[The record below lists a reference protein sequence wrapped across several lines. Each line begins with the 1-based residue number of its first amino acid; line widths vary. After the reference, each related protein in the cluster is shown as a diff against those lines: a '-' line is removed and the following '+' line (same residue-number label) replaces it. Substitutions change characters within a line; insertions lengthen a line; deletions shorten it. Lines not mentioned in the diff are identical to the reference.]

1 MSTEFLIF
9 VITIFIG
16 LSILNS
22 VLQTFASSHFLR
34 PLHSIINFQNTPK
47 SMKRKMI
54 SAGFILVLSLT
65 MHAQSYVPEFK
76 NASVMVSP
84 VAPIKA
90 YAFNLKDVK
99 LLDGNPFK
107 NAMEKDAAYLLVIEP
122 DRLLFRF
129 YQNAGLP
136 AKGEIYGG
144 WESDGLSGHT
154 LGHYL
159 SACALFYANTGN
171 VAFKNRVDY
180 IVSELANCQQ
190 VRKTGYV
197 GGIPDED
204 TLWANVSRGDIRS
217 GGFDLNGAWSPW
229 YTLHK
234 VMAGLVDAYLY
245 CDNRQALKVVTG
257 IADWTEMVM
266 KNLTEE
272 QRLMMLNCEYGG
284 MQDVLA
290 TIYSMNG
297 NKKYLD
303 LSYIFDDEFIMG
315 PLAKGIDPMAGKHS
329 NTNVPKA
336 IGAARRFELTKSASD
351 HKIATFFWQIMA
363 LHQAYVI
370 GGNSNYE
377 YLGEPD
383 KLNDRLSDNTC
394 ETCNSYNM
402 LKLTRHLFAWE
413 PDSRL
418 FDFYE
423 RTLYNH
429 ILSSQNPENGMMC
442 YFTPLRMG
450 TRKEFSDQFNT
461 FTCCVGSGM
470 ENHGKYAEAI
480 YNETSGGNLYV
491 NLFLPSELNWRTRSA
506 TVKLETGFP
515 YDNKVTVRVGL
526 KKSQTF
532 SLFLRQPAWAKG
544 GIAVAV
550 NGESVK
556 ITPNASGYLA
566 INRKWKNKDKIEITL
581 PMDLHIESMPDNAD
595 RIAFLYGPI
604 VLAADLGDSLPDP
617 VLGTPVL
624 LTDNRNIKDW
634 LKPVDLK
641 TLTFET
647 KGIGQPEDIT
657 LKPFYTLYNKYY
669 SVYFDF
675 FTKAGWLVRQAE
687 YEADKRRQQ
696 LIEERTIDYFRI
708 GEMQPERDH
717 NLVATEKSY
726 VDIALG
732 RTGREA
738 RRDNNFAYT
747 MKVNPHAANILLL
760 TYIGDDKDRKF
771 DVLVDEVKIAYVEWN
786 GGTTGKFYDKEYVIP
801 ADIIGN
807 KTSVTI
813 KIDANHGRTAGR
825 IFGSRILEQNITE

>member
-1 MSTEFLIF
+1 
-9 VITIFIG
+9 
-16 LSILNS
+16 
-22 VLQTFASSHFLR
+22 
-34 PLHSIINFQNTPK
+34 
-47 SMKRKMI
+47 MKRNLFT
-54 SAGFILVLSLT
+54 AGFLLVLSLT
-65 MHAQSYVPEFK
+65 MQAQSYVPEFK
-76 NASVMVSP
+76 NASVRVNP
-84 VAPIKA
+84 LAPIKA

-99 LLDGNPFK
+99 LLDGSPFK

-122 DRLLFRF
+122 DRLLHRF
-129 YQNAGLP
+129 YKNAGLP
-136 AKGEIYGG
+136 TKGEIYGG
-144 WESDGLSGHT
+144 WESGGLSGHT

-159 SACALFYANTGN
+159 SACALFYSNTGK
-171 VAFKNRVDY
+171 AEFKNRVDY
-180 IVSELANCQQ
+180 IVSELARCQQ
-190 VRKTGYV
+190 ARKTGYV
-197 GGIPDED
+197 GAIPKED
-204 TLWANVSRGDIRS
+204 TLWAGVSRGEIRS

-229 YTLHK
+229 YTVHK

-245 CDNRQALKVVTG
+245 CDNQQALKVVTG
-257 IADWTEMVM
+257 IADWTEIIL

-272 QRLMMLNCEYGG
+272 QRLTMLNCEYGG
-284 MQDVLA
+284 MQDVLVN
-290 TIYSMNG
+290 IYSING
-297 NKKYLD
+297 SKKYLD
-303 LSYIFDDEFIMG
+303 LSYKFDDDFIMG
-315 PLAKGIDPMAGKHS
+315 QLARGIDPMAGKHS

-336 IGAARRFELTKSASD
+336 IGAARRFELTNSVSD
-351 HKIATFFWQIMA
+351 HKIASFFWQIMA

-413 PDSRL
+413 PNSKL

-470 ENHGKYAEAI
+470 ENHSKYVEAI
-480 YNETSGGNLYV
+480 YNETSGGDLYV
-491 NLFLPSELNWRTRSA
+491 NLFLPSELNWRTRTA

-515 YDNKVTVRVGL
+515 FDNKVTVSVSL
-526 KKSQTF
+526 LNSQTF
-532 SLFLRQPAWAKG
+532 SLFLRQPAWSKG
-544 GIAVAV
+544 GIAVTV
-550 NGESVK
+550 NGKSVK
-556 ITPNASGYLA
+556 VSPDASGYGE
-566 INRKWKNKDKIEITL
+566 INRKWKNNDKIEITL
-581 PMDLHIESMPDNAD
+581 SMDLHIESMPDNAD
-595 RIAFLYGPI
+595 RIAFLYGPV

-617 VLGTPVL
+617 LFGTPVL

-641 TLTFET
+641 TLKFET
-647 KGIGQPEDIT
+647 EGVGQPKDII
-657 LKPFYTLYNKYY
+657 LKPFYILYNKYY

-675 FTKAGWLVRQAE
+675 FTKAGWLARQAE
-687 YEADKRRQQ
+687 YEADKKRQQ
-696 LIEERTIDYFRI
+696 LIEDRTVDYFRI

-738 RRDNNFAYT
+738 RRDNNFTYT
-747 MKVNPHAANILLL
+747 MKVYPGAFNILLL

-771 DVLVDEVKIAYVEWN
+771 DILVDGVKIAYVEWN
-786 GGTTGKFYDKEYVIP
+786 GGTTGKFYDNEYVIP
-801 ADIIGN
+801 ADLIGN
-807 KTSVTI
+807 KTIVTV
-813 KIDANHGRTAGR
+813 KIDANHSRTAGR
-825 IFGSRILEQNITE
+825 IFGCRILKSDK

>member
-1 MSTEFLIF
+1 MGKKIFSAVFL
-9 VITIFIG
+9 
-16 LSILNS
+16 
-22 VLQTFASSHFLR
+22 
-34 PLHSIINFQNTPK
+34 
-47 SMKRKMI
+47 
-54 SAGFILVLSLT
+54 LVLSFT
-65 MHAQSYVPEFK
+65 IYAQSYVPERNNSK
-76 NASVMVSP
+76 VLVNPRAP
-84 VAPIKA
+84 VKA

-99 LLDGNPFK
+99 LLAGSPFK
-107 NAMEKDAAYLLVIEP
+107 NAMEKDSAYLLVIEP

-136 AKGEIYGG
+136 TKGKIYGG
-144 WESDGLSGHT
+144 WESEGLSGHT

-159 SACALFYANTGN
+159 SACALFYSSTGN
-171 VAFKNRVDY
+171 VEFKNRVDH
-180 IVSELANCQQ
+180 IVSELARCQQ
-190 VRKTGYV
+190 ARKTGYV
-197 GGIPDED
+197 GAIPNED
-204 TLWANVSRGDIRS
+204 TVWAKVSRGEIKS

-229 YTLHK
+229 YTVHK
-234 VMAGLVDAYLY
+234 LMAGLVDAYLY
-245 CDNRQALKVVTG
+245 CDNQQALQVVTG
-257 IADWTEMVM
+257 MADWTGDLL

-272 QRLMMLNCEYGG
+272 QRIKMLNCEYGG
-284 MQDVLA
+284 MQDVLVN
-290 TIYSMNG
+290 IYSITG

-303 LSYIFDDEFIMG
+303 LSRKFDDEFIMG
-315 PLAKGIDPMAGKHS
+315 QLAKGIDPLAGKHS

-336 IGAARRFELTKSASD
+336 IGAARRYELTGSAKD
-351 HKIATFFWQIMA
+351 YKIATFFWQILA
-363 LHQAYVI
+363 LHQSYVI

-413 PDSRL
+413 PDCRL

-470 ENHGKYAEAI
+470 ENHSKYAEAI
-480 YNETSGGNLYV
+480 YNETSRGDLYI
-491 NLFLPSELNWRTRSA
+491 NLFLPSELNWRTRTA

-515 YDNKVTVRVGL
+515 YDNKVKVNVGL

-532 SLFLRQPAWAKG
+532 SLFIRQPAWAEG
-544 GIAVAV
+544 GITITV
-550 NGESVK
+550 NGGLIKTS
-556 ITPNASGYLA
+556 PNATGYIE
-566 INRKWKNKDKIEITL
+566 INRKWRNNDKIEITL

-595 RIAFLYGPI
+595 RIAFLYGPV

-617 VLGTPVL
+617 VVGTPVL
-624 LTDNRNIKDW
+624 LTHNRNIKEW
-634 LKPVDLK
+634 VKPVDLK

-647 KGIGQPEDIT
+647 KSIGQPKDIT

-675 FTKAGWLVRQAE
+675 FTKDGWSARQSG
-687 YEADKRRQQ
+687 YEAEKKRQRI
-696 LIEERTIDYFRI
+696 IEELTIDNFRI

-738 RRDNNFAYT
+738 RRDNNFTFT
-747 MKVNPHAANILLL
+747 MKVNPGAPNILLL
-760 TYIGDDKDRKF
+760 TYIGDDKNRQF
-771 DVLVDEVKIAYVEWN
+771 DLLVDGVKIAFVEWN
-786 GGTTGKFYDKEYVIP
+786 GGTTGKFYDNEYVIP

-813 KIDANHGRTAGR
+813 KIDANHDRTAGR
-825 IFGSRILEQNITE
+825 IFGCRILKSGLGNMD

>member
-1 MSTEFLIF
+1 MEASDIWQFLSHQHLKTNF
-9 VITIFIG
+9 QTIF
-16 LSILNS
+16 
-22 VLQTFASSHFLR
+22 
-34 PLHSIINFQNTPK
+34 K
-47 SMKRKMI
+47 SMKRKI
-54 SAGFILVLSLT
+54 FSAAFSLVISLT
-65 MHAQSYVPEFK
+65 IHAQSYVPEFK
-76 NASVMVSP
+76 NARVIVSP
-84 VAPIKA
+84 VAPIMA

-99 LLDGNPFK
+99 LLDGSPFK
-107 NAMEKDAAYLLVIEP
+107 NAMEKDAAYLLTIEP
-122 DRLLFRF
+122 DRLLYRF
-129 YQNAGLP
+129 YRNAGLQTN
-136 AKGEIYGG
+136 GEIYGG
-144 WESDGLSGHT
+144 WESEGLSGHT

-171 VAFKNRVDY
+171 IEFKKRIDHIVA
-180 IVSELANCQQ
+180 ELARCQKA
-190 VRKTGYV
+190 RKTGYV
-197 GGIPDED
+197 GGIPNED
-204 TLWANVSRGDIRS
+204 TLWAKVSRGEIRS

-229 YTLHK
+229 YTVHK

-245 CDNRQALKVVTG
+245 CESQQALQVVTG
-257 IADWTEMVM
+257 MADWTGNLL

-272 QRLMMLNCEYGG
+272 QRIKMLNCEYGG
-284 MQDVLA
+284 MQDVLVN
-290 TIYSMNG
+290 IYSITG
-297 NKKYLD
+297 NKKYLE
-303 LSYIFDDEFIMG
+303 LSYKFDDEFIMG
-315 PLAKGIDPMAGKHS
+315 QLARGIDPMAGKHS

-336 IGAARRFELTKSASD
+336 IGAARRFELTKSSSD
-351 HKIATFFWQIMA
+351 QKIATFFWEILA
-363 LHQAYVI
+363 HHQAYVI

-402 LKLTRHLFAWE
+402 LKLTRHLFSWE
-413 PDSRL
+413 PDSKL

-470 ENHGKYAEAI
+470 ENHSKYTEAI
-480 YNETSGGNLYV
+480 YNETSGGDLYV
-491 NLFLPSELNWRTRSA
+491 NLFIPSELNWKTRSA

-515 YDNKVTVRVGL
+515 YDNKINLSFGL
-526 KKSQTF
+526 KKSQTY
-532 SLFLRQPAWAKG
+532 SLLIRQPEWAKG
-544 GIAVAV
+544 GIAVMI
-550 NGESVK
+550 NGKFVK
-556 ITPNASGYLA
+556 ISKTASGYA
-566 INRKWKNKDKIEITL
+566 EIRRKWKNSDKIEISL
-581 PMDLHIESMPDNAD
+581 PMDLHNESMPDNAD

-604 VLAADLGDSLPDP
+604 VLAADLGDSMPDP
-617 VLGTPVL
+617 VFGTPVL

-634 LKPVDLK
+634 VKHVDLK

-647 KGIGQPEDIT
+647 KDIGQPKDIT

-675 FTKAGWLVRQAE
+675 FTQTGWLTRKAE
-687 YEADKRRQQ
+687 YEADKRQQQ

-738 RRDNNFAYT
+738 RAGNNYTYT
-747 MKVNPHAANILLL
+747 MKVNPGNPNILLL

-771 DVLVDEVKIAYVEWN
+771 DVLVDGVKIAYVEWN
-786 GGTTGKFYDKEYVIP
+786 GGTTGKFYDNEYVIP
-801 ADIIGN
+801 ADIVGN
-807 KTSVTI
+807 KTSVTV

-825 IFGSRILEQNITE
+825 IFGCRILKSAD

>member
-1 MSTEFLIF
+1 
-9 VITIFIG
+9 
-16 LSILNS
+16 
-22 VLQTFASSHFLR
+22 
-34 PLHSIINFQNTPK
+34 
-47 SMKRKMI
+47 MKRKMF
-54 SAGFILVLSLT
+54 SPGFLMVLSLT
-65 MHAQSYVPEFK
+65 MHAQSYVPELK
-76 NASVMVSP
+76 NARVIVSP

-90 YAFNLKDVK
+90 YALNLKDVK
-99 LLDGNPFK
+99 LLDGSPFK

-136 AKGEIYGG
+136 TKGEIYGG
-144 WESDGLSGHT
+144 WESEGLSGHT

-159 SACALFYANTGN
+159 SACALFYSNTGN
-171 VAFKNRVDY
+171 VEFKNRVDY
-180 IVSELANCQQ
+180 IVSELARCQQ
-190 VRKTGYV
+190 ARKTGYV
-197 GGIPDED
+197 GGIPNED
-204 TLWANVSRGDIRS
+204 TLWAKVSRGEIRS

-229 YTLHK
+229 YTVHK

-245 CDNRQALKVVTG
+245 CDNQQALKVVTG
-257 IADWTEMVM
+257 IADWTEMVV

-272 QRLMMLNCEYGG
+272 QRLRMLNCEYGG
-284 MQDVLA
+284 MQDVLVN
-290 TIYSMNG
+290 IYSING

-303 LSYIFDDEFIMG
+303 LAYKFDDEFIMG
-315 PLAKGIDPMAGKHS
+315 QLAKGIDPMAGKHS

-336 IGAARRFELTKSASD
+336 IGAARRYELTKSPTD
-351 HKIATFFWQIMA
+351 HQIATFFWEIMA
-363 LHQAYVI
+363 HHQAYVI

-413 PDSRL
+413 PNSKL

-470 ENHGKYAEAI
+470 ENHSKYAEAI
-480 YNETSGGNLYV
+480 YNETSGGDLYI

-506 TVKLETGFP
+506 TIRLETGFP
-515 YDNKVTVRVGL
+515 YDNKVTVSVGL
-526 KKSQTF
+526 KKNQFF

-544 GIAVAV
+544 GIAITI
-550 NGESVK
+550 NGKSVK
-556 ITPNASGYLA
+556 ITPNASGYA
-566 INRKWKNKDKIEITL
+566 EINRKWKNNDIIEITL

-617 VLGTPVL
+617 VFGTPVL

-647 KGIGQPEDIT
+647 KGIGQPKDIT

-675 FTKAGWLVRQAE
+675 FTKAGWLTRQAE
-687 YEADKRRQQ
+687 YEADKKQQQ

-717 NLVATEKSY
+717 KLVATEKSY

-738 RRDNNFAYT
+738 RSNNNFTYT
-747 MKVNPHAANILLL
+747 MKVNPGAANILLL

-771 DVLVDEVKIAYVEWN
+771 DVLADGVKIAYVEWN
-786 GGTTGKFYDKEYVIP
+786 GGTTGKFYDNEYVIP

-825 IFGSRILEQNITE
+825 IFGSRTLKGDK

>member
-1 MSTEFLIF
+1 
-9 VITIFIG
+9 
-16 LSILNS
+16 
-22 VLQTFASSHFLR
+22 
-34 PLHSIINFQNTPK
+34 
-47 SMKRKMI
+47 
-54 SAGFILVLSLT
+54 
-65 MHAQSYVPEFK
+65 
-76 NASVMVSP
+76 
-84 VAPIKA
+84 
-90 YAFNLKDVK
+90 
-99 LLDGNPFK
+99 
-107 NAMEKDAAYLLVIEP
+107 
-122 DRLLFRF
+122 
-129 YQNAGLP
+129 
-136 AKGEIYGG
+136 
-144 WESDGLSGHT
+144 
-154 LGHYL
+154 
-159 SACALFYANTGN
+159 LFYSNTGN
-171 VAFKNRVDY
+171 SEFKKRVDY
-180 IVSELANCQQ
+180 IVSELARCQQ
-190 VRKTGYV
+190 ARKTGYV
-197 GGIPDED
+197 GAIPNED
-204 TLWANVSRGDIRS
+204 SVWTKLSRGVIRS

-229 YTLHK
+229 YTVHK

-245 CDNRQALKVVTG
+245 CDNQQALKVVTG
-257 IADWTEMVM
+257 IADWAEKVL

-272 QRLMMLNCEYGG
+272 QRIRMLNCEYGG
-284 MQDVLA
+284 MQDVLVN
-290 TIYSMNG
+290 IYSITA

-303 LSYIFDDEFIMG
+303 LSYKFDDEFIMG
-315 PLAKGIDPMAGKHS
+315 QLARGIDPMAGKHS

-336 IGAARRFELTKSASD
+336 VGAARRFELTNSASD
-351 HKIATFFWQIMA
+351 HKIATFFWQILA

-413 PDSRL
+413 PDSKL

-429 ILSSQNPENGMMC
+429 ILSSQDPENGMMC

-450 TRKEFSDQFNT
+450 THKEFSDQFNT

-470 ENHGKYAEAI
+470 ENHSKYVEAI
-480 YNETSGGNLYV
+480 YSETAGSDLYV
-491 NLFLPSELNWRTRSA
+491 NLFIPSQLNWIARSA

-515 YDNKVTVRVGL
+515 FSNIVIVSVGL

-532 SLFLRQPAWAKG
+532 SIFLRQPAWARG
-544 GIAVAV
+544 GIAVTV
-550 NGESVK
+550 NGKSVK
-556 ITPNASGYLA
+556 IAQNASGYPE
-566 INRKWKNKDKIEITL
+566 INRKWENNDRIEITL

-617 VLGTPVL
+617 VFGTPVL
-624 LTDNRNIKDW
+624 LTDNRNIKEW
-634 LKPVDLK
+634 LKPLDLK

-647 KGIGQPEDIT
+647 KGIGKPMDIT

-675 FTKAGWLVRQAE
+675 FSKSGWLSRQAE
-687 YEADKRRQQ
+687 YNAGKKRQQ
-696 LIEERTIDYFRI
+696 LIEDRTIDYFRI

-726 VDIALG
+726 VDIAFG

-738 RRDNNFAYT
+738 RPGNNFSYI
-747 MKVNPHAANILLL
+747 MKVIPGAANILLL

-771 DVLVDEVKIAYVEWN
+771 DVLADGVKIAYVEWN
-786 GGTTGKFYDKEYVIP
+786 GGTTGKFYDNEYIIP
-801 ADIIGN
+801 ADVIGG

-813 KIDANHGRTAGR
+813 KIDANQGRTAGR
-825 IFGSRILEQNITE
+825 IFGCRILKQNINK

>member
-1 MSTEFLIF
+1 MP
-9 VITIFIG
+9 G
-16 LSILNS
+16 
-22 VLQTFASSHFLR
+22 
-34 PLHSIINFQNTPK
+34 
-47 SMKRKMI
+47 SMKRKI
-54 SAGFILVLSLT
+54 FSAGLLLVLSYALFS
-65 MHAQSYVPEFK
+65 QSYVPELK
-76 NASVMVSP
+76 NTRVTVSP
-84 VAPIKA
+84 VAPVKA
-90 YAFNLKDVK
+90 YSFSLKDVK
-99 LLDGNPFK
+99 LLDGSPFK
-107 NAMEKDAAYLLVIEP
+107 NAMEKDAAYLLMIEP

-136 AKGEIYGG
+136 TKGEIYGG
-144 WESDGLSGHT
+144 WESEGLSGHT

-159 SACALFYANTGN
+159 SACAMVYSNTGN
-171 VAFKNRVDY
+171 VEFKNKVDY
-180 IVSELANCQQ
+180 IVSELARCQQ
-190 VRKTGYV
+190 ARKTGYV
-197 GGIPDED
+197 GAIPKED
-204 TLWANVSRGDIRS
+204 TLWAKVSRGEIRS

-229 YTLHK
+229 YTVHK

-245 CDNRQALKVVTG
+245 CDNEQALKVVTG
-257 IADWTEMVM
+257 MADWTGNVL

-272 QRLMMLNCEYGG
+272 QRIKMLNCEYGG
-284 MQDVLA
+284 MQDVLVN
-290 TIYSMNG
+290 IYSITG

-303 LSYIFDDEFIMG
+303 LSYKFDDEFIMG
-315 PLAKGIDPMAGKHS
+315 QLAKGIDPLAGKHS

-336 IGAARRFELTKSASD
+336 IGAARRYELTKSESD
-351 HKIATFFWQIMA
+351 YKIATLFWNIMA

-413 PDSRL
+413 PDSKL

-470 ENHGKYAEAI
+470 ENHSKYAEAI
-480 YNETSGGNLYV
+480 YNETSDGGLFV
-491 NLFLPSELNWRTRSA
+491 NLFLPSELNWRSRNA
-506 TVKLETGFP
+506 TIRLETGFP
-515 YDNKVTVRVGL
+515 YDNIVKVSVGL

-544 GIAVAV
+544 GIAVTV
-550 NGESVK
+550 NGKSVN
-556 ITPNASGYLA
+556 ITPNASGYA
-566 INRKWKNKDKIEITL
+566 EINRKWKNNDKIEITL
-581 PMDLHIESMPDNAD
+581 PMDLHTESMPDNAD
-595 RIAFLYGPI
+595 RIAFLYGPV

-617 VLGTPVL
+617 VFGTPVL

-634 LKPVDLK
+634 LKPIDINKLI
-641 TLTFET
+641 FET
-647 KGIGQPEDIT
+647 KGTGQPRDII
-657 LKPFYTLYNKYY
+657 LKPFYSLYNKYY

-675 FTKAGWLVRQAE
+675 FTKAGWLARQAE
-687 YEADKRRQQ
+687 YEADKKRQQ
-696 LIEERTIDYFRI
+696 IIEERTLDNFRI

-726 VDIALG
+726 IDIALG

-738 RRDNNFAYT
+738 RRDNNFTFT
-747 MKVNPHAANILLL
+747 MKVNPDIANILLL

-771 DVLVDEVKIAYVEWN
+771 DLLVDGVKIAYVEWN
-786 GGTTGKFYDKEYVIP
+786 GGTTGKFYDIEYVIP
-801 ADIIGN
+801 ADIIAS
-807 KTSVTI
+807 KTSVTV
-813 KIDANHGRTAGR
+813 KIDANHDRTAGR
-825 IFGSRILEQNITE
+825 IFGCRILKSVLQPF

>member
-1 MSTEFLIF
+1 
-9 VITIFIG
+9 
-16 LSILNS
+16 
-22 VLQTFASSHFLR
+22 
-34 PLHSIINFQNTPK
+34 
-47 SMKRKMI
+47 MKRKMF
-54 SAGFILVLSLT
+54 SAGFLLVFSLT
-65 MHAQSYVPEFK
+65 INAQSYVPELK
-76 NASVMVSP
+76 NTKVIISP
-84 VAPIKA
+84 VAPIKT

-99 LLDGNPFK
+99 LLDGSPFK
-107 NAMEKDAAYLLVIEP
+107 NAMEKDAAYLLVVEP
-122 DRLLFRF
+122 NRLLFRF

-136 AKGEIYGG
+136 TKGKIYGG
-144 WESDGLSGHT
+144 WESEGLSGHT

-159 SACALFYANTGN
+159 SACALFYSNTGN
-171 VAFKNRVDY
+171 VEFKTRVDY
-180 IVSELANCQQ
+180 IVSELARCQQ
-190 VRKTGYV
+190 ARKTGYV
-197 GGIPDED
+197 GGIPNED
-204 TLWANVSRGDIRS
+204 TLWAKVSRGEIRS

-229 YTLHK
+229 YTVHK

-245 CDNRQALKVVTG
+245 CDNQEALKVVTG
-257 IADWTEMVM
+257 MADWTGNLL

-272 QRLMMLNCEYGG
+272 QRIKMLNCEYGG
-284 MQDVLA
+284 MQDVLVN
-290 TIYSMNG
+290 IYSING

-303 LSYIFDDEFIMG
+303 LSYKFDDEFIMG
-315 PLAKGIDPMAGKHS
+315 QLAKGIDPMAGKHS

-336 IGAARRFELTKSASD
+336 IGAARRFELTKSATD
-351 HKIATFFWQIMA
+351 HKIATFFWQILA

-413 PDSRL
+413 PDSKL

-450 TRKEFSDQFNT
+450 THKEFSDQFNT

-470 ENHGKYAEAI
+470 ENHSKYVEAI
-480 YNETSGGNLYV
+480 YNETSSGDLYV

-515 YDNKVTVRVGL
+515 YDNKVTVSVGL

-532 SLFLRQPAWAKG
+532 SFFLRQPAWAKG
-544 GIAVAV
+544 GIAVTV
-550 NGESVK
+550 NGKSVK
-556 ITPNASGYLA
+556 STPNASGYA
-566 INRKWKNKDKIEITL
+566 EINRKWKNNDKIEITL
-581 PMDLHIESMPDNAD
+581 SMDLHIESMPDNAD

-617 VLGTPVL
+617 VFGTPVL
-624 LTDNRNIKDW
+624 LTDNRNLKDW
-634 LKPVDLK
+634 LKPVNLK

-647 KGIGQPEDIT
+647 KGIGQPKDIT

-675 FTKAGWLVRQAE
+675 FTKAEWLTRQAE
-687 YEADKRRQQ
+687 YEADKKQQQ

-717 NLVATEKSY
+717 DLVATEKSY

-738 RRDNNFAYT
+738 RRDNNFTYT
-747 MKVNPHAANILLL
+747 MKVNPGVANILLL

-771 DVLVDEVKIAYVEWN
+771 DVLIDGVKIAYVEWN
-786 GGTTGKFYDKEYVIP
+786 GGTTGKFYDNEYVIP
-801 ADIIGN
+801 ADIIAN

-825 IFGSRILEQNITE
+825 VFGCRILKQNITK

>member
-1 MSTEFLIF
+1 MP
-9 VITIFIG
+9 G
-16 LSILNS
+16 
-22 VLQTFASSHFLR
+22 
-34 PLHSIINFQNTPK
+34 
-47 SMKRKMI
+47 SMKRKI
-54 SAGFILVLSLT
+54 FSAGLLLVLSYALFS
-65 MHAQSYVPEFK
+65 QSYVPELK
-76 NASVMVSP
+76 NTRVTVSP
-84 VAPIKA
+84 VAPVKA
-90 YAFNLKDVK
+90 YSFSLKDVK
-99 LLDGNPFK
+99 LLDGSPFK
-107 NAMEKDAAYLLVIEP
+107 NAMEKDAAYLLMIEP

-136 AKGEIYGG
+136 TKGEIYGG
-144 WESDGLSGHT
+144 WESEGLSGHT

-159 SACALFYANTGN
+159 SACAMVYSNTGN
-171 VAFKNRVDY
+171 VEFKNKVDY
-180 IVSELANCQQ
+180 IVSELARCQQ
-190 VRKTGYV
+190 ARKTGYV
-197 GGIPDED
+197 GAIPKED
-204 TLWANVSRGDIRS
+204 TLWAKVSRGEIRS

-229 YTLHK
+229 YTVHK

-245 CDNRQALKVVTG
+245 CDNEPALKVVTG
-257 IADWTEMVM
+257 MADWTGNVL

-272 QRLMMLNCEYGG
+272 QRIKMLNCEYGG
-284 MQDVLA
+284 MQDVLVN
-290 TIYSMNG
+290 IYSITG

-303 LSYIFDDEFIMG
+303 LSYKFDDEFIMG
-315 PLAKGIDPMAGKHS
+315 QLAKGIDPLAGKHS

-336 IGAARRFELTKSASD
+336 IGAARRYELTKSESD
-351 HKIATFFWQIMA
+351 YKIATLFWNIMA

-413 PDSRL
+413 PDSKL

-470 ENHGKYAEAI
+470 ENHSKYAEAI
-480 YNETSGGNLYV
+480 YNETSDGGLFV
-491 NLFLPSELNWRTRSA
+491 NLFLPSELNWRSRNA
-506 TVKLETGFP
+506 TIRLETGFP
-515 YDNKVTVRVGL
+515 YENIVKVSVGL

-544 GIAVAV
+544 GIAVTV
-550 NGESVK
+550 NGKSVN
-556 ITPNASGYLA
+556 ITPNASGYA
-566 INRKWKNKDKIEITL
+566 EINRKWKNNDKIEITL
-581 PMDLHIESMPDNAD
+581 PMDLHTESMPDNAD
-595 RIAFLYGPI
+595 RIAFLYGPV

-617 VLGTPVL
+617 VFGTPVL

-634 LKPVDLK
+634 LKPIDIKKLI
-641 TLTFET
+641 FET
-647 KGIGQPEDIT
+647 KGTGQPKDII
-657 LKPFYTLYNKYY
+657 LKPFYSLYNKYY

-675 FTKAGWLVRQAE
+675 FTKAGWLARQAE
-687 YEADKRRQQ
+687 YEADKKRQQ
-696 LIEERTIDYFRI
+696 IIEERTLDNFRI

-726 VDIALG
+726 IDIALG

-738 RRDNNFAYT
+738 RRDNNFTFT
-747 MKVNPHAANILLL
+747 MKVNPDIANILLL

-771 DVLVDEVKIAYVEWN
+771 DLLVDGVKIAYVEWN
-786 GGTTGKFYDKEYVIP
+786 GGTTGKFYDIEYVIP
-801 ADIIGN
+801 ADIIAS
-807 KTSVTI
+807 KTSVTV
-813 KIDANHGRTAGR
+813 KIDANHDRTAGR
-825 IFGSRILEQNITE
+825 IFGCRILKSVLQPF

>member
-1 MSTEFLIF
+1 MKSEMFSTVFL
-9 VITIFIG
+9 
-16 LSILNS
+16 L
-22 VLQTFASSHFLR
+22 
-34 PLHSIINFQNTPK
+34 
-47 SMKRKMI
+47 
-54 SAGFILVLSLT
+54 LVSLAI
-65 MHAQSYVPEFK
+65 HGQSYVPEFK
-76 NASVMVSP
+76 NDRVKVSP
-84 VAPIKA
+84 VAPIKS
-90 YAFNLKDVK
+90 YAFNLKDVR
-99 LLDGNPFK
+99 LLDGSPFK
-107 NAMEKDAAYLLVIEP
+107 NAMEKDAAYLLVVEP
-122 DRLLFRF
+122 DRLLYRF

-136 AKGEIYGG
+136 TKGNIYGG
-144 WESDGLSGHT
+144 WESEGLSGHT

-159 SACALFYANTGN
+159 SACALFYSNTGN
-171 VAFKNRVDY
+171 VEFKNRVDY
-180 IVSELANCQQ
+180 IVSELDRCQQ
-190 VRKTGYV
+190 ARKTGYV
-197 GGIPDED
+197 GAIPNED
-204 TLWANVSRGDIRS
+204 TLWAKVSRGEIRS

-229 YTLHK
+229 YTVHK

-245 CDNRQALKVVTG
+245 CDNKQALRVVTG
-257 IADWTEMVM
+257 IADWIEALM
-266 KNLTEE
+266 KNLSEE
-272 QRLMMLNCEYGG
+272 QRLKMLNCEYGG

-290 TIYSMNG
+290 NIYSISG

-303 LSYIFDDEFIMG
+303 LSYKFDDEFILG
-315 PLAKGIDPMAGKHS
+315 QLARGIDPMAGKHS

-336 IGAARRFELTKSASD
+336 IGAAQRYELTNSPSD
-351 HKIATFFWQIMA
+351 HKIATYFWQIMA
-363 LHQAYVI
+363 LHQSYVI

-413 PDSRL
+413 PDSKL

-429 ILSSQNPENGMMC
+429 ILSSQNPEDGMMC

-450 TRKEFSDQFNT
+450 TRKEFSDKFNT

-470 ENHGKYAEAI
+470 ENHSKYAEAI
-480 YNETSGGNLYV
+480 YSETSSSDLYV
-491 NLFLPSELNWRTRSA
+491 SLFIPSELNWRTRNA

-515 YDNKVTVRVGL
+515 YENQVSIRFGL

-544 GIAVAV
+544 GINVTL
-550 NGESVK
+550 NGKTVK
-556 ITPNASGYLA
+556 GTANLSGYLE
-566 INRKWKNKDKIEITL
+566 IKQLWKNNDKILITL
-581 PMDLHIESMPDNAD
+581 PMDLHCESMPDNAD

-617 VLGTPVL
+617 VFGTPVL
-624 LTDNRNIKDW
+624 LTGNRNVKDW
-634 LKPVDLK
+634 VTPVDIKKLV
-641 TLTFET
+641 FET

-657 LKPFYTLYNKYY
+657 LKPLYTLYNKYY

-675 FTKAGWLVRQAE
+675 FTRAGWSTRQAE
-687 YEADKRRQQ
+687 YEANRKQQ
-696 LIEERTIDYFRI
+696 NLIEERTIDYFRI

-738 RRDNNFAYT
+738 RRDNNFTYT
-747 MKVNPHAANILLL
+747 MKVNPGVSNILLL

-771 DVLVDEVKIAYVEWN
+771 DVLVDGVKIAYVEWN
-786 GGTTGKFYDKEYVIP
+786 GGATGKFYNLEYTIP
-801 ADIIGN
+801 AELIGN
-807 KTSVTI
+807 KTLVTV

-825 IFGSRILEQNITE
+825 IFGCRILKSEY

>member
-1 MSTEFLIF
+1 
-9 VITIFIG
+9 
-16 LSILNS
+16 
-22 VLQTFASSHFLR
+22 
-34 PLHSIINFQNTPK
+34 
-47 SMKRKMI
+47 MKRMMF
-54 SAGFILVLSLT
+54 SAGLFVLGSLT
-65 MHAQSYVPEFK
+65 MLAQSYVPEFK
-76 NASVMVSP
+76 NASVIVSP
-84 VAPIKA
+84 VAPIKS

-99 LLDGNPFK
+99 LLDGSPFK
-107 NAMEKDAAYLLVIEP
+107 NAMGKDATYLLVVEP
-122 DRLLFRF
+122 DRLLCRF

-136 AKGEIYGG
+136 TKGEIYGG

-171 VAFKNRVDY
+171 VAFKSRVDY
-180 IVSELANCQQ
+180 IVSMLARCQQ
-190 VRKTGYV
+190 ARKTGYV
-197 GGIPDED
+197 GGIPNED
-204 TLWANVSRGDIRS
+204 TLWAKVSSGEIRS
-217 GGFDLNGAWSPW
+217 SGFDLNGAWSPW
-229 YTLHK
+229 YTVHK
-234 VMAGLVDAYLY
+234 LMAGLVDAYLY
-245 CDNRQALKVVTG
+245 CDNQQALKVVTG
-257 IADWTEMVM
+257 IADWIEMVL
-266 KNLTEE
+266 KNLTEA
-272 QRLMMLNCEYGG
+272 QRLKMLNCEYGG
-284 MQDVLA
+284 MQDVLVN
-290 TIYSMNG
+290 IYSMNG

-303 LSYIFDDEFIMG
+303 LSYKFDDEFIMG
-315 PLAKGIDPMAGKHS
+315 QLAKGTDPMTGKHS
-329 NTNVPKA
+329 NTNIPKA
-336 IGAARRFELTKSASD
+336 IGAARRYELTNSQTD
-351 HKIATFFWQIMA
+351 YKIATFFWQILA
-363 LHQAYVI
+363 LHHTYVI

-402 LKLTRHLFAWE
+402 LKLTRHLFTWE

-429 ILSSQNPENGMMC
+429 ILSSQNPDNGMMC

-470 ENHGKYAEAI
+470 ENHSKYAEAI
-480 YNETSGGNLYV
+480 YNETSSGDLYV
-491 NLFLPSELNWRTRSA
+491 NLFLPSALNWISRNA
-506 TVKLETGFP
+506 TIKLETEFP
-515 YDNKVTVRVGL
+515 YNNKVTVSIGL

-532 SLFLRQPAWAKG
+532 SLFLRQPAWANG
-544 GIAVAV
+544 AIEVAV

-556 ITPNASGYLA
+556 IIPHASGYA
-566 INRKWKNKDKIEITL
+566 EINREWRSNDKMEIML
-581 PMDLHIESMPDNAD
+581 PMNLHAETMPDNAD

-617 VLGTPVL
+617 VVGTPVL
-624 LTDNRNIKDW
+624 LTDNRNINDW
-634 LKPVDLK
+634 LEPVDIKKLIFK
-641 TLTFET
+641 T
-647 KGIGQPEDIT
+647 KGIGQPNDIT

-675 FTKAGWLVRQAE
+675 FTKSGWLARQAE
-687 YEADKRRQQ
+687 YEADKKRQQ
-696 LIEERTIDYFRI
+696 IIEERTIDNFRI

-738 RRDNNFAYT
+738 RRDNSFTYT
-747 MKVNPHAANILLL
+747 MKVNPGIANILLL

-771 DVLVDEVKIAYVEWN
+771 DVLVEGVKIAYVEWN
-786 GGTTGKFYDKEYVIP
+786 GGTTGKFYDFEYAIP
-801 ADIIGN
+801 AEVIGN

-813 KIDANHGRTAGR
+813 KIDANHGSTAGR
-825 IFGSRILEQNITE
+825 IFGSRTLKEDK

>member
-1 MSTEFLIF
+1 
-9 VITIFIG
+9 
-16 LSILNS
+16 
-22 VLQTFASSHFLR
+22 
-34 PLHSIINFQNTPK
+34 
-47 SMKRKMI
+47 MKIKMFP
-54 SAGFILVLSLT
+54 GCLLLVLSFSI
-65 MHAQSYVPEFK
+65 HAQSYVPELK
-76 NASVMVSP
+76 NSRVLVSP
-84 VAPIKA
+84 EAQIKA
-90 YAFNLKDVK
+90 YAFNIKDVK
-99 LLDGNPFK
+99 LLDGSPFK
-107 NAMEKDAAYLLVIEP
+107 NAMDKDAAYLLVIEP

-136 AKGEIYGG
+136 VKGEIYGG

-159 SACALFYANTGN
+159 SACSLFYSNTGN
-171 VAFKNRVDY
+171 VEFKNRVDY
-180 IVSELANCQQ
+180 IVSELLRCQQ
-190 VRKTGYV
+190 ARKTGYV
-197 GGIPDED
+197 GGIPNED
-204 TLWANVSRGDIRS
+204 TLWAKVSRGEIKS
-217 GGFDLNGAWSPW
+217 AGFDLNGAWSPW
-229 YTLHK
+229 YTVHK

-245 CDNRQALKVVTG
+245 CDNRQALEVVTG
-257 IADWTEMVM
+257 MADWADRIMR
-266 KNLTEE
+266 NLSEE
-272 QRLMMLNCEYGG
+272 QRLRMLNCEYGG
-284 MQDVLA
+284 MQDVLVNV
-290 TIYSMNG
+290 YSITG
-297 NKKYLD
+297 NKKYLE
-303 LSYIFDDEFIMG
+303 LSYKFDDDFIMG
-315 PLAKGIDPMAGKHS
+315 QLAKGIDPMTGKHS

-336 IGAARRFELTKSASD
+336 IGAARRFELTNSDSD
-351 HKIATFFWQIMA
+351 HKIATFFWQILA

-413 PDSRL
+413 PDSKL

-450 TRKEFSDQFNT
+450 THKEFSDRFNT

-470 ENHGKYAEAI
+470 ENHSKYVEAI
-480 YNETSGGNLYV
+480 YNETANGDLYV
-491 NLFLPSELNWRTRSA
+491 NLFIPSELSWKTRSA
-506 TVKLETGFP
+506 TIKLETAFP
-515 YDNKVTVRVGL
+515 YDNKVAFSVGL
-526 KKSQTF
+526 KKSQIF
-532 SLFLRQPAWAKG
+532 SLYLRQPAWAKG
-544 GIAVAV
+544 GITVNI

-556 ITPNASGYLA
+556 GYPNAAGYTE
-566 INRKWKNKDKIEITL
+566 ISRKWKNNDKIEITL
-581 PMDLHIESMPDNAD
+581 SMDLHLESMPDNSD

-617 VLGTPVL
+617 VFGTPVL

-634 LKPVDLK
+634 LKPVDLEK
-641 TLTFET
+641 LTFET
-647 KGIGQPEDIT
+647 KGIGQPKDIT

-675 FTKAGWLVRQAE
+675 YTIEGWQIRKAE
-687 YEADKRRQQ
+687 YEADKKQQQ

-732 RTGREA
+732 RSGREA
-738 RRDNNFAYT
+738 RRDNNFTFT
-747 MKVNPHAANILLL
+747 MKVNPGEANILLL

-771 DVLVDEVKIAYVEWN
+771 DVLVDGVKIVYVEWD

-801 ADIIGN
+801 GELIGN

-813 KIDANHGRTAGR
+813 KIDANHDHTAGR
-825 IFGSRILEQNITE
+825 IFGCRILKNEK

>member
-1 MSTEFLIF
+1 MIRKTL
-9 VITIFIG
+9 TIG
-16 LSILNS
+16 LL
-22 VLQTFASSHFLR
+22 
-34 PLHSIINFQNTPK
+34 
-47 SMKRKMI
+47 M
-54 SAGFILVLSLT
+54 VLSYSLI
-65 MHAQSYVPEFK
+65 AQSYVPELK
-76 NASVMVSP
+76 NNKVVVSP
-84 VAPIKA
+84 VVTIKS
-90 YAFNLKDVK
+90 YAFDIKDVK
-99 LLDGNPFK
+99 LLDGSPFK

-136 AKGEIYGG
+136 TKGEIYGG

-159 SACALFYANTGN
+159 SACALFYANTGKIE
-171 VAFKNRVDY
+171 FKNRVDH
-180 IVSELANCQQ
+180 IVSELARCQQ
-190 VRKTGYV
+190 ARKTGYV
-197 GGIPDED
+197 GAIPNED
-204 TLWANVSRGDIRS
+204 TLWAKVSRGEIKT

-229 YTLHK
+229 YTEHK
-234 VMAGLVDAYLY
+234 IMAGLVDVYLY
-245 CDNRQALKVVTG
+245 CNNQQALQVVTG
-257 IADWTEMVM
+257 MADWTDKLMN
-266 KNLTEE
+266 KLTEE
-272 QRLMMLNCEYGG
+272 QRLKMLNCEYGG
-284 MQDVLA
+284 MQDVLVN
-290 TIYSMNG
+290 IYSVTG
-297 NKKYLD
+297 NKEYLD
-303 LSYIFDDEFIMG
+303 LSYKFDDEFIMG
-315 PLAKGIDPMAGKHS
+315 QLAKGIDPMAGKHS

-336 IGAARRFELTKSASD
+336 IGAARRYELTGSASD
-351 HKIATFFWQIMA
+351 HKIAAFFWEIMA
-363 LHQAYVI
+363 HHQAYVI

-402 LKLTRHLFAWE
+402 LKLTRHLYAWE
-413 PDSRL
+413 TDSKL

-429 ILSSQNPENGMMC
+429 ILSSQNPEDGMMC

-470 ENHGKYAEAI
+470 ENHSKYVEAI
-480 YNETSGGNLYV
+480 YNETAKGDLFI
-491 NLFLPSELNWRTRSA
+491 NLFIPSELNWKTRSA

-515 YDNKVTVRVGL
+515 YDNKVSISVGL
-526 KKSQTF
+526 KKSQSF
-532 SLFLRQPAWAKG
+532 SLFLRQPSWANA
-544 GIAVAV
+544 GISVSV
-550 NGESVK
+550 NGKPVK
-556 ITPNASGYLA
+556 VSATANGYLE
-566 INRKWKNKDKIEITL
+566 INRKWKDNDKIEITL

-595 RIAFLYGPI
+595 RIAFLYGPV

-617 VLGTPVL
+617 VFGTPVL

-634 LKPVDLK
+634 VKPVDIK
-641 TLTFET
+641 KLTFET
-647 KGIGQPEDIT
+647 KGIGQPKDIT

-675 FTKAGWLVRQAE
+675 FTKAGWAARQAE
-687 YEADKRRQQ
+687 YEADKKQQQ
-696 LIEERTIDYFRI
+696 LIEERTIDNFRI

-738 RRDNNFAYT
+738 RPGNNYTFT
-747 MKVNPHAANILLL
+747 MKVNPGVANILML

-771 DVLVDEVKIAYVEWN
+771 EVLVDGVKIAYVEWQ
-786 GGTTGKFYDKEYVIP
+786 GGTTGKFYDNEYIIP
-801 ADIIGN
+801 ADVIGN
-807 KTSVTI
+807 KTSVTV
-813 KIDANHGRTAGR
+813 KIDACHGKTAGR
-825 IFGSRILEQNITE
+825 IFGSRTLRELNDK

>member
-1 MSTEFLIF
+1 LSFETQFLE
-9 VITIFIG
+9 
-16 LSILNS
+16 
-22 VLQTFASSHFLR
+22 TF
-34 PLHSIINFQNTPK
+34 TGK
-47 SMKRKMI
+47 MMKRKLFL
-54 SAGFILVLSLT
+54 AVLSVIFSLT
-65 MHAQSYVPEFK
+65 IYSQSYVPEFR
-76 NASVMVSP
+76 NARV
-84 VAPIKA
+84 VAGPEVQVKA
-90 YAFNLKDVK
+90 YAFNLSDVK
-99 LLDGNPFK
+99 LLDGSPFK
-107 NAMEKDAAYLLVIEP
+107 TAMEKDSAYLMVIEP

-136 AKGEIYGG
+136 TKGKIYGG

-159 SACALFYANTGN
+159 SACALFYSNTGN
-171 VAFKNRVDY
+171 VEFKNRVDY
-180 IVSELANCQQ
+180 IVSELARCQQ
-190 VRKTGYV
+190 ARNTGYV
-197 GGIPDED
+197 GAIPNED
-204 TLWANVSRGDIRS
+204 TLWAKVSRGEIKS
-217 GGFDLNGAWSPW
+217 AGFDLNGAWSPW
-229 YTLHK
+229 YTVHK

-245 CDNRQALKVVTG
+245 CGNGQALKVVTG
-257 IADWTEMVM
+257 MADWTEKVM

-272 QRLMMLNCEYGG
+272 QRLKMLNCEYGG
-284 MQDVLA
+284 MQDVLVS
-290 TIYSMNG
+290 IYSITG
-297 NKKYLD
+297 NRKYLD
-303 LSYIFDDEFIMG
+303 LSYKFDDDFVMG
-315 PLAKGIDPMAGKHS
+315 QLAKGIDPMAGKHS

-336 IGAARRFELTKSASD
+336 IGAARRYELTGNQSD
-351 HKIATFFWQIMA
+351 KKISTFFWQILA

-394 ETCNSYNM
+394 ESCNSYNM
-402 LKLTRHLFAWE
+402 LKLTRHLFAWD

-470 ENHGKYAEAI
+470 ENHSKYAEAI
-480 YNETSGGNLYV
+480 YNETPDSDLYV
-491 NLFLPSELNWRTRSA
+491 NLFIPSELNWRTRSA

-515 YDNKVTVRVGL
+515 YDNKIVISVGL

-532 SLFLRQPAWAKG
+532 SFLLRQPSWAKE
-544 GIAVAV
+544 GIEATV
-550 NGESVK
+550 NQKTVK
-556 ITPNASGYLA
+556 IIRNSSGYA
-566 INRKWKNKDKIEITL
+566 EVKRKWNNNDKIEITL
-581 PMDLHIESMPDNAD
+581 PMDLHTESMPDNTD
-595 RIAFLYGPI
+595 RIAFLYGPL

-617 VLGTPVL
+617 VFGTPVL

-634 LKPVDLK
+634 VKPIDLK
-641 TLTFET
+641 SLTFET
-647 KGIGQPEDIT
+647 KGIGQPKDIV

-675 FTKAGWLVRQAE
+675 FTNTGWLARQEE
-687 YEADKRRQQ
+687 YEADKKQQQ
-696 LIEERTIDYFRI
+696 LIENRTIDNFRI

-738 RRDNNFAYT
+738 RRDNSFTFT
-747 MKVNPHAANILLL
+747 MKVNPGMDNILLL

-771 DVLVDEVKIAYVEWN
+771 DVLVNGIKIAYVEWD
-786 GGTTGKFYDKEYVIP
+786 GGITGKFYNNEYVIP
-801 ADIIGN
+801 ADLIGN
-807 KTSVTI
+807 KTSVSI
-813 KIDANHGRTAGR
+813 KIDANHERTAGR
-825 IFGSRILEQNITE
+825 IFGCRILK

>member
-1 MSTEFLIF
+1 METD
-9 VITIFIG
+9 IT
-16 LSILNS
+16 
-22 VLQTFASSHFLR
+22 AHFLSLR
-34 PLHSIINFQNTPK
+34 HLITNLKNTPEQV
-47 SMKRKMI
+47 KRNI
-54 SAGFILVLSLT
+54 FLTVLLLVLSQINY
-65 MHAQSYVPEFK
+65 AQSYVPELK
-76 NASVMVSP
+76 NARVIVSP
-84 VAPIKA
+84 VVPIKA
-90 YAFNLKDVK
+90 YAFNIKDVK
-99 LLDGNPFK
+99 LLVGSPFD
-107 NAMEKDAAYLLVIEP
+107 NAMKKDAAYVLVIEP

-159 SACALFYANTGN
+159 SACSLFYSNTGN
-171 VAFKNRVDY
+171 VEFKNRVDY
-180 IVSELANCQQ
+180 IVSELDRCQQ
-190 VRKTGYV
+190 ARKTGYV
-197 GGIPDED
+197 GGIPNED
-204 TLWANVSRGDIRS
+204 TLWARVSRGEIKS

-229 YTLHK
+229 YTVHK

-245 CDNRQALKVVTG
+245 CDNKQALKVVTG
-257 IADWTEMVM
+257 IADWTEKVM
-266 KNLTEE
+266 KNLTGE
-272 QRLMMLNCEYGG
+272 QRLRMLNCEYGG
-284 MQDVLA
+284 MQDVLVN
-290 TIYSMNG
+290 IYSLTG

-303 LSYIFDDEFIMG
+303 LSNKFDDEFIMG
-315 PLAKGIDPMAGKHS
+315 QLAKGIDPMAGKHS
-329 NTNVPKA
+329 NTNVPKV
-336 IGAARRFELTKSASD
+336 IGAARRYELTNSTAD
-351 HKIATFFWQIMA
+351 HKIAAFFWEIMA
-363 LHQAYVI
+363 HHQAYVI

-402 LKLTRHLFAWE
+402 LKLTRHLFAWD
-413 PDSRL
+413 PDSKL

-429 ILSSQNPENGMMC
+429 ILSSQNPEDGMMC

-470 ENHGKYAEAI
+470 ENHSKYVEAI
-480 YNETSGGNLYV
+480 YNETQGGDLYV
-491 NLFLPSELNWRTRSA
+491 NLFLPSELKWRSRGA
-506 TVKLETGFP
+506 TVKLETEFP
-515 YDNKVTVRVGL
+515 YDNKVTISVVL

-532 SLFLRQPAWAKG
+532 SFFLRQPAWAKDIIG
-544 GIAVAV
+544 VSINGKPLKVA
-550 NGESVK
+550 
-556 ITPNASGYLA
+556 PNVSGYA
-566 INRKWKNKDKIEITL
+566 EINRKWHNNDQIVIIL
-581 PMDLHIESMPDNAD
+581 PLDLHIESMPDNAD

-617 VLGTPVL
+617 VFGTPVL
-624 LTDNRNIKDW
+624 LTDNRNVKDW
-634 LKPVDLK
+634 VKPVDLK

-647 KGIGQPEDIT
+647 KGIGQPKDIL

-675 FTKAGWLVRQAE
+675 FTKQGWLARQAE
-687 YEADKRRQQ
+687 YEADKKQQQ
-696 LIEERTIDYFRI
+696 LIEGRTIDNFRV

-717 NLVATEKSY
+717 NLIATEKSY

-738 RRDNNFAYT
+738 RPDNNFTFT
-747 MKVNPHAANILLL
+747 MKVNPGTANILLL
-760 TYIGDDKDRKF
+760 TFIGDDKDRRF
-771 DVLVDEVKIAYVEWN
+771 DVLVDDVKIACVEWN
-786 GGTTGKFYDKEYVIP
+786 GGTTGKFYDNEYVIP

-807 KTSVTI
+807 RNSVTI
-813 KIDANHGRTAGR
+813 KIDASHGRTAGR
-825 IFGSRILEQNITE
+825 IFGCRILKQDIIK